1 MRLDHAI
8 AAQTTNPRRSTRLVL
23 VMVLAAVLL
32 SVPASFAPAL
42 ANGLA
47 QTPPMGWNSWNQVRC
62 YDLTEQVVR
71 DAADALA
78 DTGMRDAGY
87 RYVVVDDCWQA
98 PARGTDG
105 SLQADP
111 ARFPSGIADLA
122 DYVHSRGLFFG
133 IYAVPG
139 SRTCAMAN
147 DAYPAT
153 GIGSLGHERQD
164 AETFADWGV
173 DYLKYD
179 WCNADTVDGL
189 DRAEAFRKMRDE
201 LARVQRPIVYAI
213 SEYGISSPWTWARP
227 VANSWRTT
235 LDLTPDWASVLST
248 INQQAEVAVYSG
260 SPGGWNDPDM
270 LQVGNGTLT
279 AAEAR
284 AHFSVWAVLNAPLFA
299 GTDPAKLNDENLTTL
314 SNPEVIAIDQDFAG
328 SQGRRLSENG
338 DTQVWGKPLTGGGF
352 AVVLLNTG
360 TTEKPV
366 TAAVQGRW
374 TVRDLWQRAD
384 IGEADGTVTATVP
397 PHSAVLLRLS
407 PRM

>member
-1 MRLDHAI
+1 M
-8 AAQTTNPRRSTRLVL
+8 L

-78 DTGMRDAGY
+78 DTGMRNAGY

-98 PARGTDG
+98 AARGTDG

-189 DRAEAFRKMRDE
+189 DRADAFRKMRDE

-328 SQGRRLSENG
+328 SQGRRLSKNG

-366 TAAVQGRW
+366 TATVQGRW
-374 TVRDLWQRAD
+374 TVRDLWQLAD

>member
-1 MRLDHAI
+1 M
-8 AAQTTNPRRSTRLVL
+8 LVL
-23 VMVLAAVLL
+23 VLAAVIL
-32 SVPASFAPAL
+32 SVPASLAPAL

-47 QTPPMGWNSWNQVRC
+47 LTPPMGWNSWNQVRC
-62 YDLTEQVVR
+62 YDLTEQVVH

-98 PARGTDG
+98 PARAADG
-105 SLQADP
+105 SLRADP
-111 ARFPSGIADLA
+111 VRFPSGIADLA
-122 DYVHSRGLFFG
+122 DYVHSRGLLFG

-139 SRTCAMAN
+139 SRTCAMFN

-179 WCNADTVDGL
+179 WCNADIVDGL
-189 DRAEAFRKMRDE
+189 DRETAFRKMRDE
-201 LARVQRPIVYAI
+201 LARLQRPIVYAI
-213 SEYGISSPWTWARP
+213 SEYGFSSPWTWARP
-227 VANSWRTT
+227 IANLWRTT
-235 LDLTPDWASVLST
+235 LDLTPDWSSVLST
-248 INQQAEVAVYSG
+248 IDQQAEVAAYSG

-299 GTDPAKLNDENLTTL
+299 GTDPAKLSDTDLATL

-328 SQGRRLSENG
+328 SQGRRWSENG
-338 DTQVWGKPLTGGGF
+338 DAQVWGKPLTGGGF

-360 TTEKPV
+360 TTAKPI
-366 TAAVQGRW
+366 TATVPGQW

-384 IGEADGTVTATVP
+384 VGEAGGTVTATVP
-397 PHSAVLLRLS
+397 SHSAALLRLT